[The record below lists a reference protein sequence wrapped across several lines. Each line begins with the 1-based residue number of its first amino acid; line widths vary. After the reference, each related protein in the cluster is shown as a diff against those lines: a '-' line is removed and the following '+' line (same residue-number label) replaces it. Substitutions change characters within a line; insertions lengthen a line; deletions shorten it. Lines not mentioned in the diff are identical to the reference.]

1 MEFAGTGSG
10 EMDPG
15 LTQTCAKKSKL
26 STRGSLLPCTF
37 LRMTLSGPPVAPVLR
52 SDARSFVRLLRCS
65 RACTLTSVC
74 ALLASSFVPHATW
87 RTGLQS
93 TSHRGRSPLGRPWP
107 LAAE

>member
-65 RACTLTSVC
+65 RAWSLISVYVHLC
-74 ALLASSFVPHATW
+74 VLVRAACHVA
-87 RTGLQS
+87 
-93 TSHRGRSPLGRPWP
+93 HRPTVD
-107 LAAE
+107 